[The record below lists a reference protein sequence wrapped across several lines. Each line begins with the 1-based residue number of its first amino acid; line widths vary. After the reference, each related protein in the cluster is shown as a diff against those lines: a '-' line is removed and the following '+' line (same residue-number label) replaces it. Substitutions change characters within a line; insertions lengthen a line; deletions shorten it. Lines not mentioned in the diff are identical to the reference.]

1 MKKRKDGRYIKTV
14 KIDGV
19 RRFFYSSAPTE
30 RQAEKDIAQQLLT
43 FKEKEKQGKL
53 FREAAEE
60 WEKEHYTRL
69 AYSTEQRYKPLVRC
83 AVEYFDG
90 SYIKDIQP
98 TDIARFMKYK
108 ISKGYAGKTVS
119 HQMSVL
125 NMIFE
130 HACIAGYIQNNP
142 CQFVHV
148 PGNLPKKKRG
158 IPSVD
163 EIERIKAN
171 TDKPFGLLAYF
182 LLYSGLRKGEALAL
196 TYSDIDFKN
205 KMINVTKS
213 VYYESNTPHIK
224 SPKTEAGAR
233 KVILLDC
240 LAEKLPKRKI
250 GLVFHNESGTYM
262 THHEFAQGWKRYQKE
277 TGITAT
283 PHQLRHAYASYIL
296 HDSGID
302 IKTAQELMG
311 HADISTTQN
320 IYTQITEMR
329 LAEAAKKLN
338 ERAKESSQNIVKNLE
353 NG

>member
-1 MKKRKDGRYIKTV
+1 MKKRKDGLYQKSVMINGKRVY
-14 KIDGV
+14 
-19 RRFFYSSAPTE
+19 FYSSAPN
-30 RQAEKDIAQQLLT
+30 QKMAEKDFLQQIINYT
-43 FKEKEKQGKL
+43 EKEEKGKL
-53 FREAAEE
+53 FKTVAEE
-60 WEKEHYTRL
+60 WEQEHYGKL
-69 AYSTEQRYKPLVRC
+69 AYSTEQRYRPLVC
-83 AVEYFDG
+83 YAINYFDG
-90 SYIKDIQP
+90 FYIKDMHAN
-98 TDIARFMKYK
+98 DIMRFMKSR
-108 ISKGYAGKTVS
+108 IQKGYAGKTVS

-130 HACIAGYIQNNP
+130 HACISGYIQNNP
-142 CQFVHV
+142 CQYVHI

-158 IPSVD
+158 IPAVD
-163 EIERIKAN
+163 EIERIKSN
-171 TDKPFGLLAYF
+171 TDKPFGLIAYF
-182 LLYSGLRKGEALAL
+182 MLYSGLRKGEALAL

-213 VYYESNTPHIK
+213 VYYESNQPRIK

-320 IYTQITEMR
+320 IYTQITEQRMKAA
-329 LAEAAKKLN
+329 AEKLN
-338 ERAKESSQNIVKNLE
+338 AFTCSSNDVENIKTV
-353 NG
+353 